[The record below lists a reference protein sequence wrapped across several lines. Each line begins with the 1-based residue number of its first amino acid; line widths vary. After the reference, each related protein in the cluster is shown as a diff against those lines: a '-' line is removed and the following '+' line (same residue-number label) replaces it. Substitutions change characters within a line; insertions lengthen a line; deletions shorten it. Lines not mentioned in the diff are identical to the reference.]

1 MRANELILNGVD
13 VKTLFANL
21 KPSEEMRLITTDE
34 INHVALEDVEYDSV
48 KVVELGVKNIVVEG
62 DEMFTFSL
70 VSYDRVEMIII
81 VKEDRNLTI
90 LK

>member
-1 MRANELILNGVD
+1 MKTNELIINGVD

-21 KPSEEMRLITTDE
+21 KPSEEMRLITMDE

-48 KVVELGVKNIVVEG
+48 KVVELGVKNIVVE
-62 DEMFTFSL
+62 EQMYEFSL
-70 VSYDRVEMIII
+70 VSYDRVGMIII
-81 VKEDRNLTI
+81 VKEDGNLTI